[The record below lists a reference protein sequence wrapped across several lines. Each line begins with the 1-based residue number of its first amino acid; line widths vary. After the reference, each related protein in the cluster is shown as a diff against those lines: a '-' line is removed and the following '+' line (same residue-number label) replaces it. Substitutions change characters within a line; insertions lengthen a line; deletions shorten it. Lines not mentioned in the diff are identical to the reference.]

1 LNCLPIRHGSLVSNE
16 AHWTPVL
23 NRRPPRSAAL
33 TQRVLRSGRTLIV
46 VCRFV
51 RAIILLVVS
60 AVIFSV
66 DVLVVFSVDVL
77 VVAAGIQ
84 ARLAF
89 HDFVH
94 G

>member
-1 LNCLPIRHGSLVSNE
+1 MLSPAQSASLKL
-16 AHWTPVL
+16 WRMPD
-23 NRRPPRSAAL
+23 AAAP

-51 RAIILLVVS
+51 RTIIMQVVS

-66 DVLVVFSVDVL
+66 DVSVVFSVDVF